1 MSRVDTI
8 IANMP
13 AKMAAAVIHQRETN
27 ACLMELKRDHV
38 LALQARC
45 VYLNFQEGEGRIKDG
60 FPHHYERPDGKGGS
74 VTVETPF
81 TYINKVH

>member
-1 MSRVDTI
+1 MSRVNSI
-8 IANMP
+8 IAKMSN
-13 AKMAAAVIHQRETN
+13 KMAAAVIHQRETH
-27 ACLMELKRDHV
+27 ACLMELKKDHV

-45 VYLNFQEGEGRIKDG
+45 VYPNFQEGEGRVMDG

-74 VTVETPF
+74 VIVETPF